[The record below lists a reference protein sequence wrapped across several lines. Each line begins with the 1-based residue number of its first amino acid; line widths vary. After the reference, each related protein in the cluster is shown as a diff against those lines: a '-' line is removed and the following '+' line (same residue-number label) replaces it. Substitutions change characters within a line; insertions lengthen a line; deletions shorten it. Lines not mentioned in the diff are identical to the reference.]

1 MPPLDLPLDLEMEM
15 ELPLPMV
22 EGPWGSQPQSQD
34 PSGSGLDLDLDLMGK
49 LGSEADINAFCDVS
63 DFPSP
68 DAGVLQKRDE
78 DLSMQFWVPVEGF

>member
-34 PSGSGLDLDLDLMGK
+34 PSGSGLDLDLGLMGE
-49 LGSEADINAFCDVS
+49 LGSEADVHAFCDVS
-63 DFPSP
+63 DFPFP

-78 DLSMQFWVPVEGF
+78 DLSMQCWVPVEGF